1 MLGFKHFYQNAWLKG
16 AKPTKE
22 RYELCTGLHKG
33 NGAMNPIHGGTTKGP
48 YQVVLGVIFG
58 K

>member
-1 MLGFKHFYQNAWLKG
+1 MLAWLKG

-22 RYELCTGLHKG
+22 RYELCTGLNKG

-48 YQVVLGVIFG
+48 KSGCIGCNFW
-58 K
+58 KIKN

>member
-1 MLGFKHFYQNAWLKG
+1 MLAWLKG

-22 RYELCTGLHKG
+22 RYELCTGLNKG
-33 NGAMNPIHGGTTKGP
+33 NGAMIPIHGGTTKGP

>member
-1 MLGFKHFYQNAWLKG
+1 MHKRLN
-16 AKPTKE
+16 
-22 RYELCTGLHKG
+22 KG
-33 NGAMNPIHGGTTKGP
+33 NWAMNPIHGGTTKGS

>member
-1 MLGFKHFYQNAWLKG
+1 MLAWLKG

-22 RYELCTGLHKG
+22 RYELCRPYKGLNKGLNKG